1 MFDSDNFSLH
11 FGESFKVRIKVAH
24 NGIPKEQ
31 LGMEAIFFKRLSE
44 NELDLRF
51 HKELQVVDSNE
62 YSTTFA
68 AEIFPQVWGVYEYGF
83 RLYPRHASLPHPQ
96 DLCLVKWV

>member
-1 MFDSDNFSLH
+1 
-11 FGESFKVRIKVAH
+11 
-24 NGIPKEQ
+24 
-31 LGMEAIFFKRLSE
+31 MEAIFFKRLSE
-44 NELDLRF
+44 HELDLRF

-68 AEIFPQVWGVYEYGF
+68 AEIFPQVSGVYEYGF
-83 RLYPRHASLPHPQ
+83 RLYPRHELLPHKQ